1 MINPRKAVI
10 VGLGNVGASIAFAL
24 MQKNLYSEL
33 VLIDYNKDKAEGEA
47 MDLSDGIPYVGAVN
61 IHSGNYSDV
70 ADAALIVITAGA
82 AQKPGE
88 TRLDLVKKNTGIMK
102 SIIDQI
108 KATSFEGIL
117 LIVANPVDILTH
129 IARELSGYPENRV
142 FGSGTVL
149 DTARLKDEIARHLSV
164 DARNVHTIIIGE
176 HGDSEVP
183 LWSITNEFCEIRG
196 YHGNHEEAM
205 NKLYES
211 VRDSAYNIIERKGAT
226 YYGIAMAVTRIAS
239 CLVKDE
245 HSVLPVSVALH
256 GEYDIEGA
264 HLSIPA
270 IVGASGVEKVLTMK
284 LSEDELKKLHAS
296 ADALKQYY

>member
-183 LWSITNEFCEIRG
+183 LWSITNISGIPLNEFCEIRG

-226 YYGIAMAVTRIAS
+226 YYG
-239 CLVKDE
+239 
-245 HSVLPVSVALH
+245 
-256 GEYDIEGA
+256 
-264 HLSIPA
+264 
-270 IVGASGVEKVLTMK
+270 
-284 LSEDELKKLHAS
+284 
-296 ADALKQYY
+296 